1 MQTQTQLDSEMR
13 CSEREGKKIYRLS
26 SSNASN
32 YIYGHYKARNTQISL
47 DREGKIEDLSGNPLV
62 SYGYENEKYG
72 VAAFIK
78 KTKVVPKFILK
89 DQDRER
95 FVIPDWLNLKNKAD
109 ALIDISATPDGVIK
123 DQSLLEI
130 KCPDMGNSCF
140 DKDGVDKIFGLPK
153 NGFPI
158 QYLCQLAMQQAVMN
172 MVVNDKDERIYD
184 IKQSYLLAWSPN
196 RTRIWQYKFDEE
208 FRNWFI
214 NQLEEYSLCLI
225 DGEKVVPKPKEY
237 KDIFIDQYKKIEL
250 RWDSTGDKNE
260 D

>member
-1 MQTQTQLDSEMR
+1 MR
-13 CSEREGKKIYRLS
+13 CSEGEDKKIYRLS

-47 DREGKIEDLSGNPLV
+47 DREGKIEDLSDNPLV
-62 SYGYENEKYG
+62 SYGYDSEKYG

-89 DQDRER
+89 DQDRNR
-95 FVIPDWLNLKNKAD
+95 FVVLDWLNLGDKAD
-109 ALIDISATPDGVIK
+109 AIIDISATPDGVIK
-123 DQSLLEI
+123 THSLLEI

-140 DKDGVDKIFGLPK
+140 DKEGVDNVFGLPK

-172 MVVNDKDERIYD
+172 MIVNDKNERIYD

-196 RTRIWQYKFDEE
+196 RTRIWEYKFDSE
-208 FRNWFI
+208 FRNWII

-225 DGEKVVPKPKEY
+225 DGEKVIPKPKEY
-237 KDIFIDQYKKIEL
+237 KENLINQYNKIKL
-250 RWDSTGDKNE
+250 KWDSAGEKHEN
-260 D
+260 